1 MIIFKVVKSFIE
13 TPRGRLV
20 PVWHVVDV
28 NDGFVYDAFD
38 LKRDA
43 LAWILKNA

>member
-1 MIIFKVVKSFIE
+1 MIIYKVVKSFTE
-13 TPRGRLV
+13 TRRGRLV

-28 NDGFVYDAFD
+28 ADGFIYDAFD

-43 LAWILKNA
+43 LDWILKTG